1 MKGNYMTNFIQL
13 HLLTA
18 YPPSNLNRDDLGRP
32 KTAIVGGTTRLRIS
46 SQSLKRAWRKSELFE
61 EALGDHIGTRT
72 KMIGREVFKELKK
85 KGTEEKKAKEWAK
98 QIAEVFG
105 KLKKE
110 DKENPLNDLQIEQ
123 LVHISP
129 EERVAINNLVDE
141 IVERNSKPTPEET
154 KLLRAKNKAVDI
166 ASFGRMLASNQ
177 TFNIEAAIQ
186 VAHAFSV
193 QKVAVEDDYF
203 TAVDDLNSD
212 EDSGSAHI
220 GETEFSSGLFYLYI
234 CINYDLLLENLSQ
247 DKELANKTLK
257 ALTETAAKVSPTGKQ
272 NSYASRARA
281 SYVLAERGTEQPRSL
296 SVAFLKAIN
305 GEDLLELAIER
316 LEKTRKNLDECYGAC
331 AESTCTLNVHKGI
344 GKFNDLLDYVVG
356 GRDERLPNL

>member
-1 MKGNYMTNFIQL
+1 MTEFIQL

-46 SQSLKRAWRKSELFE
+46 SQSLKRAWRKSELFQ
-61 EALGDHIGTRT
+61 EALANHIGIRT
-72 KMIGREVFKELKK
+72 KIIGKEIFNTLKE
-85 KGTEEKKAKEWAK
+85 KGISENNSKEWSK
-98 QIAEVFG
+98 KIAEVFG
-105 KLKKE
+105 KLKKQ
-110 DKENPLNDLQIEQ
+110 DTNNPLNELEIEQ

-129 EERVAINNLVDE
+129 EEYDSVSTLVDKLIERKSAPTAEE
-141 IVERNSKPTPEET
+141 ID
-154 KLLRAKNKAVDI
+154 LLRAKNKAVDI
-166 ASFGRMLASNQ
+166 ASFGRMLASKPA
-177 TFNIEAAIQ
+177 FNIEAAIQ
-186 VAHAFSV
+186 VSHAFTV

-234 CINYDLLLENLSQ
+234 CINRDLLLENLNQ
-247 DKELANKTLK
+247 DEELVKKTLK
-257 ALTETAAKVSPTGKQ
+257 AITETAAKISPTGKQ

-281 SYVLAERGTEQPRSL
+281 SYILIEKGDEQPRSL

-305 GEDLLELAIER
+305 GEDILDLAIKQ
-316 LEKTRKNLDECYGAC
+316 LEKTRKNIDDCYGKC
-331 AESTCTLNVHKGI
+331 AKSEYIMNVFEGK
-344 GKFNDLLDYVVG
+344 GKFSDLLNFIAANQKQNITDIG
-356 GRDERLPNL
+356 N